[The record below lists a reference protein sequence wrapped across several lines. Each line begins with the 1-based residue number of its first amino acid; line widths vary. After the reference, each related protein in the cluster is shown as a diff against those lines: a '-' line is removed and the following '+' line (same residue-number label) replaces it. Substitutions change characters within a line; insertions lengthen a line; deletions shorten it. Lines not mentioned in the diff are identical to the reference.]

1 MLDEETW
8 TVSVTHLIL
17 WTSFEPLLIQDECPK
32 WSEFV
37 GSSGSSLHYFGLRS
51 ESGPQ
56 RGERGHVLNPAQ
68 NLALSCLVEN

>member
-8 TVSVTHLIL
+8 TLSVTHLIL
-17 WTSFEPLLIQDECPK
+17 WAGFEPLLIQDECQK

-37 GSSGSSLHYFGLRS
+37 GSSGSSLHCFGLRS
-51 ESGPQ
+51 ESGAQ

-68 NLALSCLVEN
+68 NLALSCVVEN